1 MANYFEFNGHKSS
14 EYGLIVNGVNIF
26 GSPNRIVD
34 KVSIPYRNG
43 DLLLDTGVYSNI
55 AVTYTISLLDPTK
68 VRSIAQWL
76 LNTKGYCRL
85 EDTYNPTEYRMGAY
99 YNDLNYQMTML
110 YRYGQATISFD
121 CKPQRYLKSGET
133 EVNIG
138 RNGTITNNTN
148 YTSEPLIHI
157 YGGPPQ
163 GTITIGDTVITIL
176 ETPDDDDLFIDSESM
191 TCYCFP
197 NAPVNQSGK
206 ISLSNGFP
214 KLEAGTTTISASSQ
228 LVASVKITPRWW
240 QL

>member
-55 AVTYTISLLDPTK
+55 SVTYTISLLDPTK

-110 YRYGQATISFD
+110 YRYGQATVSFD
-121 CKPQRYLKSGET
+121 CKPQRYLKSGEVGVQFT
-133 EVNIG
+133 ADGVI
-138 RNGTITNNTN
+138 NNPTN
-148 YTSEPLIHI
+148 YYAKPLIHVV
-157 YGGPPQ
+157 GNGSF
-163 GTITIGDTVITIL
+163 TIEGYEVTVENNTYSIDIDCDTMQCYYTTQNMSQNV
-176 ETPDDDDLFIDSESM
+176 SMES
-191 TCYCFP
+191 
-197 NAPVNQSGK
+197 
-206 ISLSNGFP
+206 GFP
-214 KLEAGTTTISASSQ
+214 ILIDGTSEVVLNGVTSLT
-228 LVASVKITPRWW
+228 ITPRWW

>member
-55 AVTYTISLLDPTK
+55 SVTYTISLLDPTK

-85 EDTYNPTEYRMGAY
+85 EDTYNPAEYRMGAY

-121 CKPQRYLKSGET
+121 CKPQRYLVSGET
-133 EVNIG
+133 AVQFTAD
-138 RNGTITNNTN
+138 GTITNPTGYASQPYLEVYGDGTFTVNGYEITVTDN
-148 YTSEPLIHI
+148 SGDQINIDCERMQCFRPSEGNVENMNSSVSMPNGWPILSAGANEITF
-157 YGGPPQ
+157 
-163 GTITIGDTVITIL
+163 GTL
-176 ETPDDDDLFIDSESM
+176 EDL
-191 TCYCFP
+191 Y
-197 NAPVNQSGK
+197 
-206 ISLSNGFP
+206 
-214 KLEAGTTTISASSQ
+214 
-228 LVASVKITPRWW
+228 ITPRWW